1 MSRFIV
7 SLILAILLLSAC
19 GYRLQG
25 RSDNLPGDV
34 RILYVELFR
43 NDTYEPFI
51 ENTLTNEV
59 VERFARHGRLQLVE
73 QPARA
78 EGILGGR
85 IVKYSN
91 RTISYDRD
99 DDIAEKRSQMTVEAV
114 LRRVGNGEVLWKGT
128 VVWGEDYPVTSDKV
142 LQDDR
147 EQAAIREVSQRL
159 ADELFSHMID
169 KF

>member
-7 SLILAILLLSAC
+7 SLILAVLLLSAC

-25 RSDNLPGDV
+25 RSDSLPGDV
-34 RILYVELFR
+34 RSLHVELFR
-43 NDTYEPFI
+43 NDTYEPLI
-51 ENTLTNEV
+51 ENSVTNEV
-59 VERFARHGRLQLVE
+59 VERFARHDRLELVE
-73 QPARA
+73 EPSRA

-91 RTISYDRD
+91 RAISYDRD

-128 VVWGEDYPVTSDKV
+128 VVWQEDYSVNIDKV
-142 LQDDR
+142 VQDDR
-147 EQAAIREVSQRL
+147 EQAAIQVISQRL